1 MRSARVKADGQAYYH
16 CVSRVVDRRMILG
29 DLERE
34 KFRELMRGAETFCG
48 VRVLTYAI
56 LSNHFHIL
64 AEVPDRQDVN
74 EAEIVA
80 RLPAIYDR
88 RAIHEMQSQWALWR
102 QQGLEHL
109 VQGDLSR
116 LRARMYDVSAFVK
129 TVKQRFTQWY
139 NRREGRCGTLWE
151 DRFKSVMV
159 EPPAHTTRARQD
171 VGALATLAAYIDL
184 NAVRA
189 GIVKDPKDYCWCGYG
204 EAVAGRERAR
214 EGLTAVLGGEAGKS
228 GKTWR
233 AVAANYRLLIYAA
246 GEEQG
251 VAEHAGMAE
260 KAGISP
266 ETVAKV
272 VRERGELPLQQVLRC
287 RVRYFSD
294 GVAIGSRT
302 FVNEVFRLH
311 RGNFGPKRQHGARP
325 MRFAA
330 WGGLCAA
337 RDLRLAPIAASGG

>member
-64 AEVPDRQDVN
+64 AEVPDREDVN

-102 QQGLEHL
+102 QQGLERL
-109 VQGDLSR
+109 VQADLSR

-159 EPPAHTTRARQD
+159 EPPTHTGRARQD

-189 GIVKDPKDYCWCGYG
+189 GIVKDPKDYRWCGYG

-214 EGLTAVLGGEAGKS
+214 EGLAAVLGHAGDAK
-228 GKTWR
+228 WR
-233 AVAANYRLLIYAA
+233 AVAANYRLLIYAT

-251 VAEHAGMAE
+251 AAESGAAAQ
-260 KAGISP
+260 AGISP
-266 ETVAKV
+266 EKVAEV
-272 VRERGELPLQQVLRC
+272 VRKRGELPLQQVLRC

-337 RDLRLAPIAASGG
+337 RDLRLAPITAAGG